1 MRGED
6 NEGSVPA
13 WFSDLAFLGLGNH
26 LIRMTPISPFIL
38 QHDPRHWDYYL
49 FQPKQMADSYF
60 LMGRCYGHLLT
71 NNASLRG
78 ERFKGPKCIS
88 KDTVQAEPTLH
99 IWGTWA
105 KFLTRNILGS
115 MQLTNSQSK
124 GF

>member
-38 QHDPRHWDYYL
+38 QHDPLHWDYYL

-88 KDTVQAEPTLH
+88 KDTVQAEPTV
-99 IWGTWA
+99 A
-105 KFLTRNILGS
+105 YLGS
-115 MQLTNSQSK
+115 MGKISNKEYTGLNAIN
-124 GF
+124 